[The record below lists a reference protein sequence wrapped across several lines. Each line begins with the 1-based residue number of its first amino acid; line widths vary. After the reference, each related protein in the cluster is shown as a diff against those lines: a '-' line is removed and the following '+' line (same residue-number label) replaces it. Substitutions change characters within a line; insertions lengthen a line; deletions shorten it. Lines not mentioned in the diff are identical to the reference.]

1 MTQTKRLPN
10 FQIWVMV
17 VFPSP
22 NTAGERLRDQRFLR
36 AGVRLRYQR
45 IQTLRRPCYRLL
57 RHRSMLGS
65 EFRRDHRPSGPSWPL
80 MAEIGSC
87 QVGGCVRQATA
98 PFLLSASRVP
108 SCVVA
113 TWMSRATTARGQLPL
128 ASSEKHHTLS
138 VMSRSSRAS
147 AANHLSTF
155 RPRCQ
160 GRRCASCVTTPRANR
175 PNSATDSGYF
185 RAQYLGH
192 VIDIPVVTQPQV
204 PMFPKVKSTTEIP
217 QVPFMMVHRWL
228 PLGTGGSISQLFR
241 SPKDHEDPAGTA
253 R

>member
-1 MTQTKRLPN
+1 MSESTKVPA
-10 FQIWVMV
+10 VPAEV
-17 VFPSP
+17 VNAKTSVEEPP
-22 NTAGERLRDQRFLR
+22 VA
-36 AGVRLRYQR
+36 V
-45 IQTLRRPCYRLL
+45 
-57 RHRSMLGS
+57 
-65 EFRRDHRPSGPSWPL
+65 
-80 MAEIGSC
+80 
-87 QVGGCVRQATA
+87 QATA

-160 GRRCASCVTTPRANR
+160 GRRCASGVTTPRANR

-185 RAQYLGH
+185 RAQYLDR
-192 VIDIPVVTQPQV
+192 VIDMPVVTQPQV
-204 PMFPKVKSTTEIP
+204 QMFLKVKSTTEIP
-217 QVPFMMVHRWL
+217 QVPFMMVHRWNQKSTL
-228 PLGTGGSISQLFR
+228 PTPLRDGVRFVSWPSRLQSTTNGPVQALRLLF
-241 SPKDHEDPAGTA
+241 SP

>member
-1 MTQTKRLPN
+1 
-10 FQIWVMV
+10 
-17 VFPSP
+17 
-22 NTAGERLRDQRFLR
+22 
-36 AGVRLRYQR
+36 
-45 IQTLRRPCYRLL
+45 
-57 RHRSMLGS
+57 
-65 EFRRDHRPSGPSWPL
+65 

-87 QVGGCVRQATA
+87 QVGGCVSQATA

-175 PNSATDSGYF
+175 PNRRNRQWLLPCSVSCSRDSHPRCDAATGSY
-185 RAQYLGH
+185 
-192 VIDIPVVTQPQV
+192 V
-204 PMFPKVKSTTEIP
+204 PEGEKHDRDPTGAIHDGSPLAPLRDGGVDFPAVQK
-217 QVPFMMVHRWL
+217 
-228 PLGTGGSISQLFR
+228 
-241 SPKDHEDPAGTA
+241 PKRP
-253 R
+253 